1 MLEQR
6 KNISVPVLAAVGG
19 GSGRTDPKNNDSVY
33 RAATTSKKPEA
44 KVAPLKATSPLP
56 QAVTIK
62 QEKNQDPK
70 SSNVEHSLSEKDPNK
85 NEAPK
90 KARKRIEAPEKT
102 EPARPLMKAVEYA
115 RPVHGGR
122 PAGPISRSGPS
133 VISKLPHCKFWP
145 NCSSGQQCSF
155 YHPTAVV
162 PPRAAAR
169 VRRTPAPVALSA
181 ADKYRWTSANA
192 PI

>member
-6 KNISVPVLAAVGG
+6 KSISVPVLAAVGG

-44 KVAPLKATSPLP
+44 KVAPLKATSPP
-56 QAVTIK
+56 QAVSIK
-62 QEKNQDPK
+62 QEKTQDPK
-70 SSNVEHSLSEKDPNK
+70 SSNVEHSLTEKDPNK

-102 EPARPLMKAVEYA
+102 EPTRPLMKPAVEYA

-122 PAGPISRSGPS
+122 PAVPISRARPS
-133 VISKLPHCKFWP
+133 PISKLPHCKYWP
-145 NCSSGQQCSF
+145 NCNSGQQCSF

-169 VRRTPAPVALSA
+169 ASRIAPVALSA